1 MMSATFTSNPRR
13 AAPRPLWPL
22 AAADFAVRLGFGVA
36 IIGAMAPVLALSWT
50 QAGIVSA
57 AMMPGLAV
65 AMALD
70 ARGITRLLIRL
81 GILAIGFAV
90 TFIPVGLIVG
100 WGAAGTYLVAA
111 ALLTIINSLVVAK
124 LAAPSEPRQG

>member
-1 MMSATFTSNPRR
+1 
-13 AAPRPLWPL
+13 
-22 AAADFAVRLGFGVA
+22 
-36 IIGAMAPVLALSWT
+36 
-50 QAGIVSA
+50 
-57 AMMPGLAV
+57 
-65 AMALD
+65 MALD

-100 WGAAGTYLVAA
+100 WDAAGTYLVAA